1 MACARGKR
9 VAQRVAGSN
18 PQDPVF
24 HLPIYRAPLE
34 FPNLF
39 NLVRAEAFAP
49 SADWASASC
58 TSGAPCKTSGPN
70 PHLAHTQ
77 PTLNQ

>member
-49 SADWASASC
+49 SRRLGQRFLYKWYAMQDEW
-58 TSGAPCKTSGPN
+58 P
-70 PHLAHTQ
+70 
-77 PTLNQ
+77 

>member
-9 VAQRVAGSN
+9 VAQRLAGSN

-49 SADWASASC
+49 SRRLGQRFLYKWCAMQDER
-58 TSGAPCKTSGPN
+58 P
-70 PHLAHTQ
+70 
-77 PTLNQ
+77 